1 MKTCATNI
9 YDTYDYCSR
18 FNIVF
23 RKPGISLCLSW
34 IIWLVGSTL
43 PWLHPFHSILHHRIL
58 ASPFHFGI
66 TYLSDPLYPTIH
78 KECVHKIA
86 CLYALAHSS
95 DQIALSWIFCFQ
107 RGIYPVLY
115 RIAGSGVLPRTF
127 ALLYITLLYNRICTF
142 YLCRVILNSVK
153 YSLERFYAT
162 GEREDGKGSVIW
174 KETSEK
180 SGNDYFSSQSIFCVL
195 EALVLPSF
203 RVVLR

>member
-1 MKTCATNI
+1 MITAPDSI
-9 YDTYDYCSR
+9 LYLE
-18 FNIVF
+18 
-23 RKPGISLCLSW
+23 SLEY
-34 IIWLVGSTL
+34 TL
-43 PWLHPFHSILHHRIL
+43 PFLNNMISRQHSPMAASVPFNT
-58 ASPFHFGI
+58 SPPDTRLPIHFGI

-115 RIAGSGVLPRTF
+115 RIAESGVLPRTF